1 MIQFFILHIKEAPSP
16 NFRDFERLNHEMLQD
31 LINKVKSWDTD
42 SDVDWSQWID
52 TEIPDGIDNLKDS
65 DYLPS
70 KEKDTGENSNVTS
83 LATRKYNLRGR
94 CHWFFFSLWWQIN
107 SNKNSIAVPILV
119 PLGRTWMFWS

>member
-42 SDVDWSQWID
+42 SDVDSSQWID
-52 TEIPDGIDNLKDS
+52 TEIQDGIDNLEDS

-70 KEKDTGENSNVTS
+70 IEKDTGENSNVTS

-94 CHWFFFSLWWQIN
+94 CH
-107 SNKNSIAVPILV
+107 
-119 PLGRTWMFWS
+119 